1 MKSAIII
8 FPGSNRERDMD
19 LAMTAEFS
27 QPPLKIWHGDS
38 ELPKLDL
45 IVIPGGFSYGDYLRA
60 GCMAAHSPIIKEV
73 KTFAENG
80 VNVLGIC
87 NGFQILTEMGLLPGV
102 LMRNASLKFICKDVN
117 LKVEQNNNPFLKK
130 YKLKEVFRA
139 PIAHRDG
146 NYFADEAS
154 LDELED
160 NNRVALRYCGPSGE
174 VNSQNNPNGSQ
185 RNIAGIFNK
194 KGNVLGM
201 MPHPEDAVEKI
212 FGGLGGKPLFEG
224 LAAVR
229 GN

>member
-19 LAMTAEFS
+19 LAMTAEFR
-27 QPPLKIWHGDS
+27 QPPLKIWHRDS

-160 NNRVALRYCGPSGE
+160 NN
-174 VNSQNNPNGSQ
+174 GS
-185 RNIAGIFNK
+185 IG
-194 KGNVLGM
+194 
-201 MPHPEDAVEKI
+201 
-212 FGGLGGKPLFEG
+212 
-224 LAAVR
+224 
-229 GN
+229 